1 MRYITSVFSLMRYI
15 TSVFSLMRCTNEV
28 YDVRIL
34 NDVLVNDVCVEFLQ
48 IGLQKGIK
56 RSYYRRYLSR
66 NVKMYYGLLCD

>member
-1 MRYITSVFSLMRYI
+1 MRYI
-15 TSVFSLMRCTNEV
+15 TSVFSLMRCTNEI

-48 IGLQKGIK
+48 IGLQECVK

-66 NVKMYYGLLCD
+66 NV

>member
-1 MRYITSVFSLMRYI
+1 
-15 TSVFSLMRCTNEV
+15 MRCTNEV

>member
-1 MRYITSVFSLMRYI
+1 MRYI

-56 RSYYRRYLSR
+56 RSYYRRCLSR